1 MRKQTIFTEKRSY
14 IMKFYDYINMLAMAE
29 LNASMPAQVF
39 RIRAAQEKQN
49 KR

>member
-29 LNASMPAQVF
+29 LNASMPAQLY
-39 RIRAAQEKQN
+39 RMHAKMEKQN